1 MDGVGLLQAA
11 PVTDPVTNLRI
22 FLDLQHL
29 LEEQVTVMDRRAFAQ
44 RKVVCQLFPFLN
56 QHALLR
62 VIHTLVT
69 SLLDYCN
76 AIYMGLPLKS
86 NWKLPLVRN
95 AGAQTVLYKY
105 VLPICFLV
113 QFKVLVIT
121 FKTLHHLGM
130 GHLKDHLS
138 PLCPPTH
145 QAWKAG
151 YVKDLI
157 SRIVHLVGPQKTVFL
172 VVAPSLWY
180 NILTKI

>member
-1 MDGVGLLQAA
+1 M
-11 PVTDPVTNLRI
+11 TDPVTNLRI
-22 FLDLQHL
+22 FLDLQ
-29 LEEQVTVMDRRAFAQ
+29 VTVMARRAFAQ
-44 RKVVCQLFPFLN
+44 LRVVCQLLPFLN
-56 QHALLR
+56 QHALLT

-76 AIYMGLPLKS
+76 AIYMGLPWKS
-86 NWKLPLVRN
+86 NWKLPLVQN

-105 VLPICFLV
+105 GLPICFLV
-113 QFKVLVIT
+113 QFKILVIT

-157 SRIVHLVGPQKTVFL
+157 SRIVHLVGPQKR
-172 VVAPSLWY
+172 PS
-180 NILTKI
+180 